1 MVEWAAAEAAAV
13 IPRLLVIV
21 GQSGQV
27 INVHRE
33 MVRNPASGAIL
44 SYKFDVM

>member
-1 MVEWAAAEAAAV
+1 MVEWVAAGAAAGAAVGAAAV

-27 INVHRE
+27 ISVPN
-33 MVRNPASGAIL
+33 
-44 SYKFDVM
+44 